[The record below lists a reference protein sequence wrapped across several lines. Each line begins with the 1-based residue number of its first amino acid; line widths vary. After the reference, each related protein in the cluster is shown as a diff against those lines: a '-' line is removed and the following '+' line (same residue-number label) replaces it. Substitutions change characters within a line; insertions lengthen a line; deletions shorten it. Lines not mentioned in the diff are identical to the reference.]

1 MKRTIAAVAA
11 ITVLGLCWAAPRALA
26 QQPAQRDSGA
36 VAGTVVAEGSQ
47 RPLPGAELSVVG
59 APGHGAVT
67 DPSGRFRIP
76 NLTGTTIIL
85 GVRLLG
91 YRPVTDT
98 VAVGSTDIR
107 IVLSER
113 ALELN
118 QIVVT
123 GTAGAMQVR
132 EVGTSVAAVNAAD
145 AVSQTAIPTVEG
157 LLNGRA
163 PGVDIIATTGQV
175 GAGGQ
180 IRVRGVG
187 TFSLSSTPLIYVD
200 GIRTDNQQTGIV
212 ARFNDIAPDEIERI
226 EVLKGPAAATLYGTE
241 AARGVINIITKRG
254 EDGAPKY
261 TFSAQSGPQWF
272 QDAAGRFRTNYWRNP
287 ANDSVYSINMVRS
300 EAARGTP
307 LFRDGN
313 SSNFSGS
320 VTGGTPLY
328 TYYVSGEWADG
339 LGIVADNARLQKNV
353 RTNLSIVPSS
363 KVNLETSVGYVTS
376 RTNTAGEGGGPGPMW
391 GLFALPQRTSIACP
405 TPAPRGCGW
414 SRGSIVGP
422 PEEYLATQNWQDVN
436 RFTASASLKYD
447 PTSWMSHRLIVG
459 TDYTM
464 EDINAFLPYQTD
476 SVIVFFL
483 GARRDGSRSETTQ
496 QTLYNTYDYA
506 GTAHFDVRSNLT
518 SKSTLGVQYY
528 TNQQTALTASG
539 QHFPS
544 PGLSTITATGLKAA
558 PTSSLVANNTL
569 GAYGQQEL
577 ALNDR
582 IFLVGAVRV
591 DNNSAFGSQAT
602 FTTYPKL
609 SLSWVV
615 SDEPRVRRFIPS
627 FVDAFRLR
635 GAYGASGQQP
645 LVNSALRTLT
655 PVAGPNGGTV
665 LTNGNIGNLDLKPE
679 RVIGA
684 EGGFEAGMWQ
694 ERVGVDLTL
703 FRDVSRDAILAT
715 SVAPS
720 TAFGASTQYINAGQ
734 INKQGIEL
742 ALKGQVLAATRYG
755 WDVQFNIAGTTS
767 KITRL
772 GSGADTLV
780 DVVGGSTAVGTVGD
794 IFQRVGYSPFDLFTY
809 HVVSATYDPT
819 TRTAINAICD
829 DGRGGTIP
837 CFRPG
842 TNTIQAPLVYFGH
855 SIPTTTGA
863 VTNTFRYGR
872 LRLYVMVDF
881 QAGFRKTDTN
891 YEQVCQAFGACLEN
905 IYPDRYSPA
914 AVVAAQNGSGQI
926 QDYFIRSASFT
937 KLREVALSFDAPT
950 SLLRYAGAK
959 AGTFRLSA
967 RNLGTLTRYTGVDP
981 ENSLSATNGSSA
993 NIGTD
998 QTEYPQLTSFVIAVR
1013 LSY

>member
-1 MKRTIAAVAA
+1 MSHSLGFALL
-11 ITVLGLCWAAPRALA
+11 LGLGVSASQALGQGGA
-26 QQPAQRDSGA
+26 GA
-36 VAGTVVAEGSQ
+36 VAGTIVAEGSQ
-47 RPLPGAELSVVG
+47 RPLPSAEVSVVG
-59 APGHGAVT
+59 APGRGAVT

-76 NLTGTTIIL
+76 NLTGTTVVL
-85 GVRLLG
+85 TVRLLG
-91 YRPVTDT
+91 YRPVSDT
-98 VAVGSTDIR
+98 VRVGSTDIR
-107 IVLSER
+107 IALAER
-113 ALELN
+113 AVELN

-132 EVGTSVAAVNAAD
+132 EVGTSVTSVNAAD
-145 AVSQTAIPTVEG
+145 VVTQAAIPSVEG
-157 LLNGRA
+157 LLNARA
-163 PGVDIIATTGQV
+163 PGVDVIATTGQV
-175 GAGGQ
+175 GAGAQ

-200 GIRTDNQQTGIV
+200 GIRTDNQQTGLV
-212 ARFNDIAPDEIERI
+212 ARFNDLAPEEIERI
-226 EVLKGPAAATLYGTE
+226 EVLKGPSAATLYGTE

-254 EDGAPKY
+254 ESGAPKY

-272 QDAAGRFRTNYWRNP
+272 QNAAGRFRTNYWLNP
-287 ANDSVYSINMVRS
+287 KNDSVYSINMVQS

-307 LFRDGN
+307 LFRTGN

-320 VTGGTPLY
+320 ITGGASAY
-328 TYYVSGEWADG
+328 TYFVSGEWGDA
-339 LGIVADNARLQKNV
+339 LGIVPANARVQKNI

-376 RTNTAGEGGGPGPMW
+376 RTNLAGEGGGAGPMW
-391 GLFALPQRTSIACP
+391 GLFAVPQRTSVACP

-414 SRGSIVGP
+414 ARGSIVGP
-422 PEEYLATQNWQDVN
+422 PEVYLATQNWQDVN

-447 PTSWMSHRLIVG
+447 PASWMSHRLIVG

-464 EDINAFLPYQTD
+464 EDINSFLPYQTD

-496 QTLYNTYDYA
+496 QTLYNTYDYS
-506 GTAHFDVRSNLT
+506 GTAHFDLRSSLV
-518 SKSTLGVQYY
+518 SKSTLGLQYY

-558 PTSSLVANNTL
+558 PTSSLLANNTL
-569 GAYGQQEL
+569 GAYGQQEF

-582 IFLVGAVRV
+582 LFLVGAVRV
-591 DNNSAFGSQAT
+591 DNNSAFGSTAS

-609 SLSWVV
+609 SLSWVA
-615 SDEPRVRRFIPS
+615 SDEPRMRSLIPS

-655 PVAGPNGGTV
+655 PVAGPNGATV

-679 RVIGA
+679 RVTGT
-684 EGGFEAGMWQ
+684 EVGFEAGMWQ
-694 ERVGVDLTL
+694 DRVGVDLTL
-703 FRDVSRDAILAT
+703 YRDISRDAILAT
-715 SVAPS
+715 TVAPS

-734 INKQGIEL
+734 INKHGLEL
-742 ALKGQVLAATRYG
+742 QLKGQLVAAARYG

-794 IFQRVGYSPFDLFTY
+794 VFHRVGYSPFDLFTY

-819 TRTAINAICD
+819 TKTAINAVCD

-842 TNTIQAPLVYFGH
+842 TSTIQAPLVYFGH
-855 SIPTTTGA
+855 SVPTTTGA
-863 VTNTFRYGR
+863 LANTFRYGR
-872 LRLYVMVDF
+872 LRLYVLVDF

-891 YEQVCQAFGACLEN
+891 YEQVCQVLSACLEN
-905 IYPDRYSPA
+905 VYPDRYNPTV
-914 AVVAAQNGSGQI
+914 VVAAQNGSGQI
-926 QDYFIRSASFT
+926 QDNYIRSASFT
-937 KLREVALSFDAPT
+937 KLREVALSFDAPN
-950 SLLRYAGAK
+950 SLLRFAAAK
-959 AGTFRLSA
+959 SGTFRVSA
-967 RNLGTLTRYTGVDP
+967 RNLATRTRYTGVDP
-981 ENSLSATNGSSA
+981 ENSLSATNGSSN

-998 QTEYPQLTSFVIAVR
+998 QTEYPQLMSVVFAVR